1 MSETMEL
8 EVLNTGSGH
17 VRITYDP
24 GNEAEV
30 EKARRTVE
38 LMLLRGFA
46 LFVDTGDG
54 QLKRVKGF
62 SPNVGAYLVDTAPD
76 EAQQSKAEADAT
88 PGGAAAVAKKSA
100 CWCGRALH
108 HRGRHAK
115 TKAVPVK
122 GTRAVAVGRTAGG

>member
-17 VRITYDP
+17 VRVTFDP

-62 SPNVGAYLVDTAPD
+62 SPNVGAYLVETVPD
-76 EAQQSKAEADAT
+76 EAQQGKAEADAT
-88 PGGAAAVAKKSA
+88 PGGDSVAAKST
-100 CWCGRALH
+100 CWCGRKFH

-115 TKAVPVK
+115 TKPVPVK
-122 GTRAVAVGRTAGG
+122 GTRTVAVGRTAGG